1 MAKEQGVSGWH
12 SMRKEQL
19 VKALL
24 KAAKKTSSRS
34 RKSSATATARGR
46 TADAKKVGAAKNGTA
61 KNGAA
66 KNGAA
71 KNGAAGKGASARKVA
86 GGKNG
91 AAGTTRSKPVTK
103 TPRVASRIRRA
114 NEERQQWKDLS
125 VSAAAKR
132 GENGGTNG
140 SRNGRRRGSGRD
152 RVVLMVRD
160 PYWLHVC
167 WEFRRQSIERV
178 RAAMSEQWHT
188 AKPALRLLEVSS
200 GGTTNVSERVVRQ
213 VEIHGGVNN
222 WYLHVTE
229 PPRSFRVDIGYV
241 AENGRFYSL
250 SRSNSVTTPRPG
262 SNDTLDHNWSDIAKD
277 YEKVYGMSG
286 GYEEGANSGDLKE
299 LFEERLGRPMG
310 SSLSARYGISAD
322 AGGRH
327 SQFVLN
333 ADAELIIYGQAKSD
347 AHVTLAGQPLKL
359 RPDGSFTVRRS
370 LPDRRQ
376 VLPLVASSRD
386 GLEQRTVI
394 LAIERNT
401 KVMEP
406 ITRDSVS

>member
-1 MAKEQGVSGWH
+1 VPTTQRAKRSVAGA
-12 SMRKEQL
+12 
-19 VKALL
+19 KASNGKTSNGRNGTASKSQK
-24 KAAKKTSSRS
+24 KATAKKTR
-34 RKSSATATARGR
+34 
-46 TADAKKVGAAKNGTA
+46 
-61 KNGAA
+61 
-66 KNGAA
+66 
-71 KNGAAGKGASARKVA
+71 
-86 GGKNG
+86 
-91 AAGTTRSKPVTK
+91 VT
-103 TPRVASRIRRA
+103 SRIRRA
-114 NEERQQWKDLS
+114 NEERQQLKDLS
-125 VSAAAKR
+125 ISGAGQYAK
-132 GENGGTNG
+132 NGNRTAK
-140 SRNGRRRGSGRD
+140 RNGRKRANTRD
-152 RVVLMVRD
+152 RVVVMVRD

-167 WEFRRQSIERV
+167 WEIRRQSIDRV

-188 AKPALRLLEVSS
+188 ARPALRLLEVGG
-200 GGTTNVSERVVRQ
+200 GGTTNTAERVVRE

-222 WYLHVTE
+222 WYLHVSD
-229 PPRSFRVDIGYV
+229 PPKSFRVDIGYV
-241 AENGRFYSL
+241 ADNGRFYSL

-262 SNDTLDHNWSDIAKD
+262 SSDTLDHNWSDIARD

-286 GYEEGANSGDLKE
+286 GYEDGANSGDLKE

-327 SQFVLN
+327 SQFVFN

-406 ITRDSVS
+406 ITREGVS